1 MKMNKL
7 KQIPE
12 FLRFVMVG
20 LFATGLHYGIYFV
33 LQKIHSGQCSLY
45 LGICA
50 EFCCQLLSYGLF
62 YFRAASFLEESFW
75 LRGGTSDKLSDT
87 YRIVESLSAVGF
99 FPSVGSHPSV
109 SHCHSGKFFISEV
122 CFQTKVISLRSLY
135 DSEE

>member
-1 MKMNKL
+1 MNKL

-33 LQKIHSGQCSLY
+33 LQKFIQVNVAYTLGYVLSFVANFYLTAYFTFGQPPSWKKAFGFGGAHLTNYLIHIGLLNLFLR
-45 LGICA
+45 LG
-50 EFCCQLLSYGLF
+50 F
-62 YFRAASFLEESFW
+62 
-75 LRGGTSDKLSDT
+75 
-87 YRIVESLSAVGF
+87 
-99 FPSVGSHPSV
+99 SVGSHPSV
-109 SHCHSGKFFISEV
+109 SHCYSGKFFISEV

>member
-33 LQKIHSGQCSLY
+33 LQKFIQVNVY

>member
-1 MKMNKL
+1 MNKL

-33 LQKIHSGQCSLY
+33 LQKFIQVNVAYTLGYVLSFVANFY
-45 LGICA
+45 LTA
-50 EFCCQLLSYGLF
+50 
-62 YFRAASFLEESFW
+62 YFTFLEESFW

>member
-1 MKMNKL
+1 MNKL

-33 LQKIHSGQCSLY
+33 LQKFIQVNVAYTLGYVLSFVANFYLTAYFTFGQPPSWKKAFGFGGAHLTNYLIHIGLLNLFLR
-45 LGICA
+45 LGFSRPLAPIPV
-50 EFCCQLLSYGLF
+50 
-62 YFRAASFLEESFW
+62 FL
-75 LRGGTSDKLSDT
+75 
-87 YRIVESLSAVGF
+87 IAIPVI
-99 FPSVGSHPSV
+99 
-109 SHCHSGKFFISEV
+109 FISEV

>member
-1 MKMNKL
+1 MNKL

-33 LQKIHSGQCSLY
+33 LQKFIQVNVAYTLGYVLSFVANFYLTAYFTFGQPPSWKKAFGFGGAHLTNYLIHIGLLNLFLR
-45 LGICA
+45 LGFSRPLAPIPV
-50 EFCCQLLSYGLF
+50 
-62 YFRAASFLEESFW
+62 FL
-75 LRGGTSDKLSDT
+75 
-87 YRIVESLSAVGF
+87 IV
-99 FPSVGSHPSV
+99 
-109 SHCHSGKFFISEV
+109 HSGKFFISEV

>member
-1 MKMNKL
+1 MNKL

-33 LQKIHSGQCSLY
+33 LQKFIQVNVAYTLGYVLSFVANFYLTAYFTFGQPPSWKKAF
-45 LGICA
+45 G
-50 EFCCQLLSYGLF
+50 
-62 YFRAASFLEESFW
+62 

>member
-1 MKMNKL
+1 MNKL

-33 LQKIHSGQCSLY
+33 LQKFIQVNVAY
-45 LGICA
+45 TLGYVLSFVA
-50 EFCCQLLSYGLF
+50 NFLSYGLF

>member
-1 MKMNKL
+1 MNKL

-33 LQKIHSGQCSLY
+33 LQKFIQVNVAY
-45 LGICA
+45 TLGYV
-50 EFCCQLLSYGLF
+50 LSF
-62 YFRAASFLEESFW
+62 V
-75 LRGGTSDKLSDT
+75 DT

>member
-1 MKMNKL
+1 MNKL

-20 LFATGLHYGIYFV
+20 LFCYRGCTMAFILSCKNFN
-33 LQKIHSGQCSLY
+33 SGQCSLY

>member
-1 MKMNKL
+1 MNKL

-33 LQKIHSGQCSLY
+33 LQKFIQVNVAYTLGYVLSFVANFYLTAYFTFGQPPSWKKAFGFGGAHLTNYLIH
-45 LGICA
+45 I
-50 EFCCQLLSYGLF
+50 GLF
-62 YFRAASFLEESFW
+62 
-75 LRGGTSDKLSDT
+75 
-87 YRIVESLSAVGF
+87 ESLSAVGF

>member
-1 MKMNKL
+1 MNKL

-20 LFATGLHYGIYFV
+20 LFCYRAALWHLFC
-33 LQKIHSGQCSLY
+33 LAKIHSGQCSLY

-75 LRGGTSDKLSDT
+75 LRGAHLTNYLIHIGLLNLFL
-87 YRIVESLSAVGF
+87 RLGF
-99 FPSVGSHPSV
+99 SRPLAPIPVFLIAIPVN
-109 SHCHSGKFFISEV
+109 FFISEV
-122 CFQTKVISLRSLY
+122 LFSNKSNIFEESL
-135 DSEE
+135 